1 MCTLRKINEREIIVM
16 KVRTVVKVMD
26 NAVVLGE
33 FTENGGF
40 AEHRRLFANE
50 VNTEQKVLAWIY
62 FFCSVEGID
71 QCTIKSFID
80 RCTDIHPALDIHN
93 TGV

>member
-1 MCTLRKINEREIIVM
+1 MVM
-16 KVRTVVKVMD
+16 KIRTVVKVMD

-33 FTENGGF
+33 LSENGGF
-40 AEHRRLFANE
+40 SEHRRIFANE

-62 FFCSVEGID
+62 QFCSIEGFD
-71 QCTIKSFID
+71 RGAIKSFIE
-80 RCTDIHPALDIHN
+80 CCADIHPALDIHN